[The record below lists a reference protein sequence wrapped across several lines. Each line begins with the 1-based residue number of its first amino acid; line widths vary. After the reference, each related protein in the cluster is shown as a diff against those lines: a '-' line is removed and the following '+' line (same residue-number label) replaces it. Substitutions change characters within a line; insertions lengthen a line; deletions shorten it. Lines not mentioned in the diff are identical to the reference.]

1 MAVII
6 IPRKKG
12 ESLVIGDNITITVV
26 DIDGDKVRLSI
37 EHPPEVTIERREI
50 LESLAV
56 PAQPH

>member
-12 ESLVIGDNITITVV
+12 ESIVIGDNITITVV